1 MNILRLVFDIQPS
14 KISQTRQCVR
24 RRSGF
29 MTHLIDHILYVSP
42 RTLGLALKAIS
53 KLISVANEEKTLII
67 AKQNASNHIRTPRP
81 APAR

>member
-1 MNILRLVFDIQPS
+1 
-14 KISQTRQCVR
+14 
-24 RRSGF
+24 